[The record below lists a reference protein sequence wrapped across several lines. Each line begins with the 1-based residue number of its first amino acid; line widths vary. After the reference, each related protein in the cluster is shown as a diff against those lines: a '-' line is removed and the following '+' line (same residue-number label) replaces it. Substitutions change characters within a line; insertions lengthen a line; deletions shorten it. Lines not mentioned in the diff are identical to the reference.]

1 MATKELYKNDQA
13 NELVSKYKL
22 LSAYGGPG
30 SIIHTQYGS
39 IIISCIEEWGFLN
52 KVLEI
57 HEEAIG
63 DSENNTDE
71 KVANYV
77 FKQARLEKN
86 GRIGISND
94 IRLLE
99 SLKDIKKLI
108 NLKYLSLIPDI
119 EIKDF
124 GNKIKE
130 GVELTIASTFMPKTF
145 ADKQNNY
152 KIYNEWFND
161 FVEVNNEIDDNGKK
175 IRKDSNFFP
184 PKKNWNIEADNK
196 IKRKWYEPLTQDN
209 IVLICEHGHISDFP
223 WSKFLKWRNEL
234 PAAIHEDNV
243 TPLFNILYQQCCK
256 TPQIKISSSTANSSG
271 FDGKWLM
278 CGNCKRGVSL
288 KGLMSVKIEC
298 PGHKPWEIGTLEN
311 KQYPYSGI
319 KKLRSQDLPW
329 EKCLASEIKKGKTKS
344 KPMTVALTTSN
355 NLYYSR
361 IFSSIYMSSD
371 LFKDDIS
378 LKIENLKRKIKT
390 YKNRCQEARINGD
403 IEDEKEY
410 DEKWEKAVAELNKLE
425 ENAEPEE
432 VIADT
437 EKEIKYRY
445 QEFKALSI
453 KSDSEINKEEKHLK
467 VKNVTENLIN
477 EELDLTKYFSRV
489 LRVDNMKITSAQL
502 DFSRVIPADADAE
515 NLSSKNIFKNKNEE
529 VIVYPVVENFG
540 EGIFIAFNEKEIDDF
555 GSSKSGKI
563 LISKINNNLEN
574 LKKQSNPFNIK
585 AIEKGEYMNWQL
597 YLIHSF
603 THLIMREMEFRCG
616 YPTASLQER
625 IYVSNDEKYKM
636 YGCMIYTSEGAEGS
650 MGGLI
655 AQTRQNNLTKLIQS
669 ALKRSTICN
678 SDPLCWESEGQG
690 LFDLNFASCF
700 SCSLV
705 SETSCEHRNIYLD
718 RRILVDEKNG
728 FFKEIINK

>member
-1 MATKELYKNDQA
+1 MATKDLYTNDQA
-13 NELVSKYKL
+13 NESVSKYKL

-30 SIIHTQYGS
+30 SIVHTQYGS

-52 KVLEI
+52 KILEI
-57 HEEAIG
+57 KKEA
-63 DSENNTDE
+63 DNDPDLNTDE
-71 KVANYV
+71 KVVNYV
-77 FKQARLEKN
+77 FKQARLKKN
-86 GRIGISND
+86 GSIGISND

-99 SLKDIKKLI
+99 SLKDRKQLV
-108 NLKYLSLIPDI
+108 NLKYLTLVPDI

-130 GVELTIASTFMPKTF
+130 GVELTVASTFMPKTF
-145 ADKQNNY
+145 ADIQNNY
-152 KIYNEWFND
+152 RSYNEWFND
-161 FVEVNNEIDDNGKK
+161 FSEVNKETDDDGRTK
-175 IRKDSNFFP
+175 RKDFNFFP
-184 PKKNWNIEADNK
+184 PKKNWNIEGDTK
-196 IKRKWYEPLTQDN
+196 IKRKWYEYLTQDN

-223 WSKFLKWRNEL
+223 WSQFLRWRNDFPEG
-234 PAAIHEDNV
+234 IHDDNV
-243 TPLFNILYQQCCK
+243 VDLFSHEQCCNSPK
-256 TPQIKISSSTANSSG
+256 IKISSSTANSSG

-278 CGNCKRGVSL
+278 CGNNCKTKGVSL
-288 KGLMSVKIEC
+288 KGLMSVKIKC
-298 PGHKPWEIGTLEN
+298 PGHKPWEVKTMED
-311 KQYPYSGI
+311 KPYSGV
-319 KKLRSQDLPW
+319 KKIRSQSPPS
-329 EKCLASEIKKGKTKS
+329 ESCSASEIKKGVTKS
-344 KPMTVALTTSN
+344 KPMTVALTTGN

-371 LFKDDIS
+371 LFKDDIT
-378 LKIENLKRKIKT
+378 LEIEKLEHDKEETKRL
-390 YKNRCQEARINGD
+390 YDEARATGNKKR
-403 IEDEKEY
+403 EQLYSEELDEIADK
-410 DEKWEKAVAELNKLE
+410 LNKLR
-425 ENAEPEE
+425 ENTEPEE
-432 VIADT
+432 IIGDS
-437 EKEIKYRY
+437 EKEIKYRF
-445 QEFKALSI
+445 QEFNALSQ
-453 KSDSEINKEEKHLK
+453 KSDNEINKEEKHLK

-574 LKKQSNPFNIK
+574 LKKHSNPFNIK

-597 YLIHSF
+597 YLVHTF

-625 IYVSNDEKYKM
+625 IYVSNDEKHKM
-636 YGCMIYTSEGAEGS
+636 YGCLVYTSEGAEGS

-655 AQTRQNNLTKLIQS
+655 AQTRQNNLNKLIIS
-669 ALKRSTICN
+669 ALKRATICN

-700 SCSLV
+700 SCSLI

-718 RRILVDEKNG
+718 RRILVDEENG
-728 FFKEIINK
+728 FFKDIIN